1 MWRGASKGIQ
11 KELGVRL
18 NASRLTVKPMRAPSY
33 SPAAIYLP
41 AAAGRKN
48 LKLQSPPDLKH
59 RPIRNTSKNPWLDI
73 RSGALNT
80 VRTVADLVID
90 LFAKTDLSC

>member
-1 MWRGASKGIQ
+1 MIRGVTFSLSCSIFRLAPEVSIV
-11 KELGVRL
+11 ELGVRL

-59 RPIRNTSKNPWLDI
+59 RPIRNTSKNP
-73 RSGALNT
+73 
-80 VRTVADLVID
+80 
-90 LFAKTDLSC
+90 

>member
-1 MWRGASKGIQ
+1 M
-11 KELGVRL
+11 ELGVRL

-80 VRTVADLVID
+80 VRTVYVGMA
-90 LFAKTDLSC
+90 ARYYYQ